1 MASSQPQTTAHDQPR
16 IVISYFTD
24 EDKWRDRLVS
34 YLGPQSDE
42 LGIWNDQIVE
52 EVPQSD
58 PDLRRPDPKTTNA
71 LRYARVLIILL
82 SPNYLKSTWIVG
94 DEAEYYL
101 RDPSIEEG
109 LRIIPVL
116 VKDCSWQELP
126 LFRTRQIVPSEGPA
140 IAESDNERQNLI
152 FGELARNVLQFA
164 GATPQASY
172 ASSAPGSSAQSTVN
186 NPSVISVTPD
196 GIVSGPTVS
205 NASTGDSPET
215 EPRLTIAELAKF
227 QTSEEVQEALRR
239 ARKLA
244 ITSTRRP
251 AKITSTC
258 LLFGLAEGGRGKS
271 PYFRTPQFLW
281 KELSGDGEEAYKKV
295 FSDKFPN
302 AKYPRS
308 GAKLSLDS
316 ITGEAELVSRN
327 VVRVFEFAAE
337 LSRQTVKPESQQAV
351 QKKTKFSPEK
361 APPPGAISARHLLA
375 ALLVFNP
382 DDGAMGATDRL
393 SNILTDV
400 AKLRREFVKFIA
412 SNLPNDDQ
420 RAWRRILT
428 GTAEEDDKEER
439 KKSEPVAELNF
450 ESIQKSKPETVSEPS
465 PEPEPL
471 PDDDAAF
478 QPALAGF
485 MTDYWGGKDL
495 LDITPDVN
503 ALASLVSAWTIEP
516 PLSIGLFGD
525 WGSGKSHFMRQMRT
539 RVDKLS
545 RTARASKLP
554 QNKIGY
560 YKNIVQIEFNAWHY
574 IEGNLWASLVD
585 HIFANLRLSEKEKL
599 TFVEERREELMNKL
613 GVKKEIQAKVQ
624 EKKEQLKTKETDARI
639 RANDF
644 KTRRA
649 GVSQE
654 LLTFR
659 DELQSSVLNTLSVP
673 IEFTDEE
680 QKLLGRMG
688 VRADDLKS
696 AAGVRQEY
704 LRAKGFWERLY
715 AQLKL
720 FRDDPRTARKW
731 LLASL
736 LVLIPV
742 LGALIKRATPLP
754 AVPTVLASTLSF
766 LGAFYATAKPYGEQF
781 QKGLTAL
788 REQDEKTERERQKRI
803 RELENEVN
811 ELTRQ
816 SLVAE
821 GEAKTISL
829 QVENL
834 QTELDGITT
843 SKIIAEFI
851 EDRAAASDYRRHLGL
866 LALIRRDFEKLRDLF
881 EQQRK
886 EEVDG
891 KETPD
896 NKRIN
901 RIILYID
908 DLDRCPPERVVQVLQ
923 AIHLLLAFP
932 LFVVIVGVDARWV
945 TRSLQ
950 ESYEWLRGEDE
961 DEKDSENGKQKRVS
975 GDSSGNG
982 NDQGATPH
990 DYLEKIFQIPFWLR
1004 PMDPIATSKFL
1015 DGLTQETRVDNAVA
1029 QNGGGEKKVEVTD
1042 PPAGRT
1048 NGERVKSLSDSQV
1061 NPQLS
1066 QQVLLDGQE
1075 TQRPANDGEGAK
1087 LAIQSDVN
1095 NQEVTDA
1102 GLRSPVTVVGNETIV
1117 DEAKEAEKAQAHEEV
1132 ESEDDQEE
1140 IDLSPKSLSLTDKE
1154 IEYMKELAP
1163 LIGRSPR
1170 AVKRFLNCYR
1180 LIKVGLRPAQL
1191 EAFIGKEG
1199 ESPQYRAL
1207 MILLGVI
1214 TGTPTVSLY
1223 VIEELEKIPK
1233 ETHATME
1240 DFLVRLEKNE
1250 ELIRQPDWTRL
1261 NDFLK
1266 AHISKR
1272 DSSRLLAAL
1281 LDVRSRVSRYSFRVA
1296 RTEALGQKTRL
1307 AARKKTAAPRKKAAG
1322 A

>member
-1 MASSQPQTTAHDQPR
+1 
-16 IVISYFTD
+16 
-24 EDKWRDRLVS
+24 
-34 YLGPQSDE
+34 
-42 LGIWNDQIVE
+42 
-52 EVPQSD
+52 
-58 PDLRRPDPKTTNA
+58 
-71 LRYARVLIILL
+71 
-82 SPNYLKSTWIVG
+82 
-94 DEAEYYL
+94 
-101 RDPSIEEG
+101 
-109 LRIIPVL
+109 
-116 VKDCSWQELP
+116 
-126 LFRTRQIVPSEGPA
+126 
-140 IAESDNERQNLI
+140 
-152 FGELARNVLQFA
+152 
-164 GATPQASY
+164 
-172 ASSAPGSSAQSTVN
+172 
-186 NPSVISVTPD
+186 
-196 GIVSGPTVS
+196 
-205 NASTGDSPET
+205 
-215 EPRLTIAELAKF
+215 
-227 QTSEEVQEALRR
+227 
-239 ARKLA
+239 
-244 ITSTRRP
+244 
-251 AKITSTC
+251 
-258 LLFGLAEGGRGKS
+258 
-271 PYFRTPQFLW
+271 
-281 KELSGDGEEAYKKV
+281 
-295 FSDKFPN
+295 
-302 AKYPRS
+302 
-308 GAKLSLDS
+308 
-316 ITGEAELVSRN
+316 
-327 VVRVFEFAAE
+327 
-337 LSRQTVKPESQQAV
+337 
-351 QKKTKFSPEK
+351 
-361 APPPGAISARHLLA
+361 
-375 ALLVFNP
+375 
-382 DDGAMGATDRL
+382 
-393 SNILTDV
+393 
-400 AKLRREFVKFIA
+400 
-412 SNLPNDDQ
+412 
-420 RAWRRILT
+420 
-428 GTAEEDDKEER
+428 
-439 KKSEPVAELNF
+439 
-450 ESIQKSKPETVSEPS
+450 
-465 PEPEPL
+465 
-471 PDDDAAF
+471 
-478 QPALAGF
+478 
-485 MTDYWGGKDL
+485 
-495 LDITPDVN
+495 VN

-525 WGSGKSHFMRQMRT
+525 WGSGKSHFMRQMRA

-545 RTARASKLP
+545 RKARASKLP
-554 QNKIGY
+554 QNQIGY

-585 HIFANLRLSEKEKL
+585 HIFANLRISEKEKL

-688 VRADDLKS
+688 VKADDLKS

-742 LGALIKRATPLP
+742 LAALIKRATPLP
-754 AVPTVLASTLSF
+754 AVPTVLASTLTF
-766 LGAFYATAKPYGEQF
+766 LGAFYATAKPYWEQF

-961 DEKDSENGKQKRVS
+961 DEKDSENGKQKEVS
-975 GDSSGNG
+975 RDSNGNG
-982 NDQGATPH
+982 NNEGATPH

-1015 DGLTQETRVDNAVA
+1015 DGLTQETRVDNTGAQIGRGEQKVEIKVTAEEHTHVERVESTSDTQGVA
-1029 QNGGGEKKVEVTD
+1029 Q
-1042 PPAGRT
+1042 
-1048 NGERVKSLSDSQV
+1048 S
-1061 NPQLS
+1061 S
-1066 QQVLLDGQE
+1066 QQVLPEGQE
-1075 TQRPANDGEGAK
+1075 TQKPANNGEGTN
-1087 LAIQSDVN
+1087 LAIQSKAN
-1095 NQEVTDA
+1095 SQEQATDA
-1102 GLRSPVTVVGNETIV
+1102 GLTNPVTAVGNETIA
-1117 DEAKEAEKAQAHEEV
+1117 DKAREAEKEQAHEEL
-1132 ESEDDQEE
+1132 ESDSDQEE
-1140 IDLSPKSLSLTDKE
+1140 IDLSPQSLGLTDKE

-1191 EAFIGKEG
+1191 QTFIGDDGK
-1199 ESPQYRAL
+1199 SPQYRAL
-1207 MILLGVI
+1207 MILLGMI

-1233 ETHATME
+1233 GTNATME
-1240 DFLVRLEKNE
+1240 DFLSNLQNNE
-1250 ELIRQPDWTRL
+1250 ELTRQADWTRL

-1266 AHISKR
+1266 AHMSKT
-1272 DSSRLLAAL
+1272 DTSRLLAAL
-1281 LDVRSRVSRYSFRVA
+1281 VDVRSRVSRYSFRVA
-1296 RTEALGQKTRL
+1296 RAEALGQKRRSV
-1307 AARKKTAAPRKKAAG
+1307 ARKKTPAARKKAAG